1 MDKETTRSI
10 RLGTFVLAGTIFLV
24 AALYFIGNK
33 RNLFGNTF
41 SIHADFYDVNG
52 LMPGNNVRFS
62 GIDVGTVKSVEIV
75 HDRVVTVTIIIEEKY
90 RNYIHKN
97 DVATIGTD
105 GLMGNKL
112 ININSV
118 DDHSARIT
126 NGDTLATLEA
136 IETEEM
142 TRTLSQTNDNMK
154 VITDNLKTITQKI
167 NNSNSLW
174 SLLADTAVAENVRQ
188 AIVSIRLTSDRSAII
203 TGDLS
208 QITREIRSGNGPVG
222 MLISDTSISG
232 QIRQSIVNF
241 KMVSDQVGVITGD
254 LGLLTAQT
262 KNGQGTIGTLVM
274 DTTLPANLNQT
285 VLSIKSGA
293 AAFDENMQALKH
305 NFILRGYF
313 RKQEKKKSSTQP
325 QTK

>member
-10 RLGTFVLAGTIFLV
+10 RLGIFVLAGTIFLV

-90 RNYIHKN
+90 RSYIHKN

-118 DDHSARIT
+118 NDQSARIS
-126 NGDTLATLEA
+126 NGDTLATLES

-208 QITREIRSGNGPVG
+208 QITKEIRSGNGPVG
-222 MLISDTSISG
+222 MLISDTTISG

-241 KMVSDQVGVITGD
+241 EMISDKMAVITGD
-254 LGLLTAQT
+254 LGLLTTQT
-262 KNGQGTIGTLVM
+262 KNGEGTIGTLIM

-305 NFILRGYF
+305 NFLLRGYF
-313 RKQEKKKSSTQP
+313 KKQEKKKSSTQP
-325 QTK
+325 K

>member
-1 MDKETTRSI
+1 
-10 RLGTFVLAGTIFLV
+10 
-24 AALYFIGNK
+24 
-33 RNLFGNTF
+33 
-41 SIHADFYDVNG
+41 
-52 LMPGNNVRFS
+52 MPGNNVRFS
-62 GIDVGTVKSVEIV
+62 GIDVGTVKSVDIV
-75 HDRVVTVTIIIEEKY
+75 HGRMVTVTIVIEEKY
-90 RNYIHKN
+90 KKYIHKN
-97 DVATIGTD
+97 DIASIGTD

-118 DDHSARIT
+118 NDNAPLVSD
-126 NGDTLATLEA
+126 GDTLATLKA

-188 AIVSIRLTSDRSAII
+188 AIVSIRLTSERSAII

-208 QITREIRSGNGPVG
+208 QITNEIRSGNGPVG

-232 QIRQSIVNF
+232 QIRQSVVNF
-241 KMVSDQVGVITGD
+241 KMVSDKMAIITGD
-254 LGLLTAQT
+254 LGLITEQT

-274 DTTLPANLNQT
+274 DTTLPANLDQA

-293 AAFDENMQALKH
+293 AAFDENMEALKH
-305 NFILRGYF
+305 TFLLRGYF
-313 RKQEKKKSSTQP
+313 KKQAKKQSSKP
-325 QTK
+325 PTK